1 MGGRQQTLA
10 EQRSPKGDLQPR
22 YLQKQLQVA
31 PQRPHFPPQL
41 SWQGLPASLWEDA
54 AQPGSC
60 QHHDLLERA
69 CHLDCKQLVCSVSEH
84 LERRKVMSRND
95 LPVKEP
101 TDARHTTTSVRQCT
115 AEVTMHSRGDHSTED
130 VQDAAV
136 PAGSSAQ
143 TLTVTL
149 TVLVLLFMGSGHGQY
164 PFVDSEEIT
173 HQTVCH
179 GAFFI
184 VTLSEKL

>member
-31 PQRPHFPPQL
+31 PQRPHFPSQL

-54 AQPGSC
+54 AQPGSR

-84 LERRKVMSRND
+84 LERRKVMNRND

-101 TDARHTTTSVRQCT
+101 TDARHSTMSVRQRT
-115 AEVTMHSRGDHSTED
+115 AEVTMYSRGDHSTKD

-136 PAGSSAQ
+136 PEGSSAQ
-143 TLTVTL
+143 TLTGTL

-173 HQTVCH
+173 HQTACH
-179 GAFFI
+179 SAFFI